1 MAYFMMAPT
10 LCYQLSYPRSNTVR
24 KGWVL
29 RQIGKLL
36 VFVGLMSFIT
46 EQYINPTIKNSQHP
60 LKGNSLLALERVL
73 KLSIPTLYVWLC
85 FFYCFF
91 HLWLNIVAELMC
103 FGDRE
108 FYKDWWNAKIVEE
121 IHQKEQPRFLRK
133 SRRPPPLRC
142 QREHWRRKGGC
153 LCWSMCGN

>member
-1 MAYFMMAPT
+1 MRVPFKQLLMPLDRMC
-10 LCYQLSYPRSNTVR
+10 LCLSFFLVLHYILVFFCVKLVFVKETFFPSYKLSCGLQLSYPKSNTVR

-36 VFVGLMSFIT
+36 VFVGLMGFIT

-60 LKGNSLLALERVL
+60 LKGNPLYALERVL

-91 HLWLNIVAELMC
+91 HLW
-103 FGDRE
+103 
-108 FYKDWWNAKIVEE
+108 
-121 IHQKEQPRFLRK
+121 
-133 SRRPPPLRC
+133 
-142 QREHWRRKGGC
+142 
-153 LCWSMCGN
+153 